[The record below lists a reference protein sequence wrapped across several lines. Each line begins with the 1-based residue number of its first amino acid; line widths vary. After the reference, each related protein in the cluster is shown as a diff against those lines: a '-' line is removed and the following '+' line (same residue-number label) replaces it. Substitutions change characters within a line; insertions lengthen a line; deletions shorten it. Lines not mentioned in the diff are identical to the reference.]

1 MRRQGL
7 SARRAFTLIE
17 LMIVIVIV
25 AILAMSA
32 IPFYQENIK
41 GARMAEGVAGVGTIR
56 TALSVYAASNNNKYP
71 KLDDVDGSEL
81 GILNIAAVDL
91 IGKFFGNSNYNVK
104 SKNKK
109 YTITA
114 TDHVTGLT
122 YEINQDGV
130 ETTGDG
136 YYATGQ

>member
-1 MRRQGL
+1 MRREELLAG
-7 SARRAFTLIE
+7 RAFTLIE

-25 AILAMSA
+25 AILAMTA
-32 IPFYQENIK
+32 VPFYKENIK
-41 GARMAEGVAGVGTIR
+41 GARMSEGVAGVGTIR

-71 KLDDVDGSEL
+71 ILINVDGSEL
-81 GILNIAAVDL
+81 DVLNIAAVDL
-91 IGKFFGNSNYNVK
+91 IGKFFGNSNYNVE
-104 SKNKK
+104 STPKK

>member
-1 MRRQGL
+1 MRREELLAG
-7 SARRAFTLIE
+7 RAFTLIE

-25 AILAMSA
+25 AILAMAA

-41 GARMAEGVAGVGTIR
+41 GARMSEGVAGVGTIR